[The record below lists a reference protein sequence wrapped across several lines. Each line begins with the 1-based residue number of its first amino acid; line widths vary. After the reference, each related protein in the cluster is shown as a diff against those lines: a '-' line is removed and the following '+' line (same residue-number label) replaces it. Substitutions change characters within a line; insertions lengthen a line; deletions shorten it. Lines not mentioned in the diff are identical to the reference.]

1 MELTLTVTLIM
12 AGLTLGHWNP
22 LVSVCPGEGKAGGE
36 FYNIYQ
42 NYHLTHGQLGALLPV
57 TCN

>member
-36 FYNIYQ
+36 GEFYNIYQ
-42 NYHLTHGQLGALLPV
+42 NIISHTVSWVHCYR
-57 TCN
+57 

>member
-1 MELTLTVTLIM
+1 MELTLTVTLLM

-42 NYHLTHGQLGALLPV
+42 NIISPNLV
-57 TCN
+57 V